1 VPYKEETF
9 FLDYFQKLNG
19 CVFGTL
25 AETAEDEPVKSGHGE
40 GSFVVI
46 RGRKKQ

>member
-25 AETAEDEPVKSGHGE
+25 AESAKTNLSSPVM
-40 GSFVVI
+40 
-46 RGRKKQ
+46 GRDLLW